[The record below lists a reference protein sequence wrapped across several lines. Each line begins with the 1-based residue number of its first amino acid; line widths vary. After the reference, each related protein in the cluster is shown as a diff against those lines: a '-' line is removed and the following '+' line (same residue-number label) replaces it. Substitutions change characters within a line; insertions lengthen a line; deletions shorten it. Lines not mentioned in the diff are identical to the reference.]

1 MNPEAESFKIEV
13 GQLTQTSFASEQE
26 RAEAIAAQLKVTP
39 IDGNLPSKGEKGD
52 PGDTWERVTEY
63 LTVTADSKVVTG
75 PDSLDLEGAGVTLVS
90 NGEPTIHI
98 MAVKKNVVYLSDAP
112 TSGNLYKIAY
122 SIWKKK

>member
-52 PGDTWERVTEY
+52 PGDAWERVSDVMKLRINEAARVEM
-63 LTVTADSKVVTG
+63 LKGCIGSGAAVEFNAFLVVAFRHPVDALG
-75 PDSLDLEGAGVTLVS
+75 ESPDRFHEML
-90 NGEPTIHI
+90 
-98 MAVKKNVVYLSDAP
+98 
-112 TSGNLYKIAY
+112 GNAEEQR
-122 SIWKKK
+122 